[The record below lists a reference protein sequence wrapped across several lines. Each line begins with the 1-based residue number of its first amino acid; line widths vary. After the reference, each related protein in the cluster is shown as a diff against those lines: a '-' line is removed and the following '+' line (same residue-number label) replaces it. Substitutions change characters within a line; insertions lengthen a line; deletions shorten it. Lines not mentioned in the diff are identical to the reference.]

1 MSRRGGSYVDNAMNR
16 RLGRV
21 GMPYGS
27 CVQSS
32 SRGSSCSSSSSRRD
46 GSYVDNAMNRSLGRV
61 GMPYGSCVQS
71 SSQGSSCSS
80 TSSTRDGSYVDNAMN
95 RSLGRVGMPYG
106 SCVQSSSRGFSYSSL
121 SSSQA
126 SSATPQKVYADNPYN
141 RRIGRAGKEFGSH
154 VVSKISTSSAS
165 ASSTTSSSSS
175 VSQKTYVDNSLNRRL
190 SRVGKPHGSHVQH
203 SDGSVTIT
211 PASSSSASASSTT
224 SSSSSVSQK
233 TYVDNSLNRR
243 LGRVGKPH
251 RSHVQHSDGSVTITP
266 ASSSSASAS
275 STTSSSSSV
284 SQKTYVDNSLNRRLG
299 CVGKPHGSHVQHSD
313 GSVTIAKT
321 PSPKLYADNAMN
333 RKLGRALQPKGS
345 KPQHAKKKPHD
356 KVRHF
361 VEDNSSEDLMHL
373 PELWDVAKRIAYAY
387 LRRREVEEVW
397 EKEGFELATD
407 FSKVPAFTEK
417 SIPLVE
423 IEMKEKIGEGGF
435 GIVYAGKWKGTLIA
449 FKKLLYQEM
458 TNRKKKEFVNE
469 IEVFSKLNHKNI
481 VKMLGVVTEKDSI
494 GIVMEY
500 LPTTLFQA
508 LFIDEVEFSSYKK
521 KKLVSEVILALE
533 YLHDAGITHCDI
545 KCQNVLLDASNV
557 AKICDFGLS
566 MVKNSSASTSC
577 RVSRGTPRYS
587 APEVLRGEMLQR
599 SQLMMTDIY
608 SLSLL
613 IYQVLVEEEPYDT
626 LSILQLQE
634 NVGRGDLRPS
644 LDETNVREPVKELL
658 AKGWAKEPAN
668 RPDIHKFAE
677 EWEKIAVIL
686 V

>member
-1 MSRRGGSYVDNAMNR
+1 MSRRSGGSYVDNAMNR

-32 SRGSSCSSSSSRRD
+32 SRGSSCSSTSSGRD
-46 GSYVDNAMNRSLGRV
+46 GSYVDNAMNRRLGRVGMPYGSCVQSSSRGSSCSSTSSGRDGSYVDNAMNRRLGRV

-80 TSSTRDGSYVDNAMN
+80 TSSGRDGSYVDNAMN
-95 RSLGRVGMPYG
+95 RRLGRVGMPYG

-126 SSATPQKVYADNPYN
+126 SSATPQKVYADNDYN

-154 VVSKISTSSAS
+154 VVSKISASSSSAS

-211 PASSSSASASSTT
+211 PASSSSASASSST
-224 SSSSSVSQK
+224 SSID
-233 TYVDNSLNRR
+233 T
-243 LGRVGKPH
+243 
-251 RSHVQHSDGSVTITP
+251 
-266 ASSSSASAS
+266 
-275 STTSSSSSV
+275 SSV

-299 CVGKPHGSHVQHSD
+299 CVGKPHGS
-313 GSVTIAKT
+313 

-407 FSKVPAFTEK
+407 FSKLPAFTEK

-435 GIVYAGKWKGTLIA
+435 GIVYAGKWKGTPIA

-469 IEVFSKLNHKNI
+469 IEVFSKLSHKNI

-508 LFIDEVEFSSYKK
+508 LFIDEVEFISYEK
-521 KKLVSEVILALE
+521 KKLVSEVISALK
-533 YLHDAGITHCDI
+533 YLHDEDITHCDV

-577 RVSRGTPRYS
+577 RVSRGTPRFM